1 MMLLPRGP
9 SGKESACQ
17 HRRLKRHRFDPWV
30 RKISRS
36 RKWQPIPV
44 FLPRKFH
51 GQRNLV
57 SYSPWGWSQRV
68 RHSWAGTGKIWNE
81 LSSQPETFIPLS
93 SLLYSASLSFYLMP
107 FCVPGSHPGYQISF
121 SCYVSLGLCW
131 LWQCLRISLFLKPL
145 TVWRSTDH
153 LVPLLELAWCFLIII
168 LGLWVWGRKT
178 MEGKCHFT

>member
-1 MMLLPRGP
+1 MVQRIPMYPTSSVSCLLTSYVSMMLLPRGP

-107 FCVPGSHPGYQISF
+107 FCVPGSHPVLSRLLRLFGCDTVSCFCFDNPDSF
-121 SCYVSLGLCW
+121 ERRWLG
-131 LWQCLRISLFLKPL
+131 
-145 TVWRSTDH
+145 
-153 LVPLLELAWCFLIII
+153 I
-168 LGLWVWGRKT
+168 L
-178 MEGKCHFT
+178 